1 MAAYLIRRILLSIPV
16 LFLVTIIVFALLR
29 FIPGDVIDAMLAE
42 AGQGGGGGAQ
52 VEIDRAA
59 LEHALGLDV
68 PIHVQY
74 GRWVSGVLR
83 GDLGISLRK
92 QRPVRDLIFGRLP
105 VTMELG
111 VFAVLTGLLIAL
123 PVGIYS
129 AIRQDTVG
137 DYITRSFAI
146 MALAIPSFW
155 LGILIMVLPSI
166 WWQWSPPLKF
176 VPFME
181 DPIKNLQ
188 MVIIPSIVLGL
199 FLSGTTMR
207 MVRTMMLEVL
217 RQDYIRTAWAKGLR
231 ERIVI
236 VRHALKNALIPV
248 VSIIGLQVVLIVG
261 GSVIIE
267 QIFNLPGIGSLLL
280 ESLNKRDYPI
290 VSGINLIIAV
300 VVLLMNLVVDVTYC
314 YLDPRVKF
322 K

>member
-1 MAAYLIRRILLSIPV
+1 MAAFLIRRILLSIPV